1 MKSAHSQHSSLTP
14 LRALSCVFVTLGVA
28 LAASSLPSYFPALPV
43 PSDNPQTPAKI
54 ALGRQLF
61 YDARLSADNTISCS
75 SCHQQRFAFSN
86 AGNKVSIG
94 IRGQR
99 GSRNAPGLG
108 NVAWRKSFF
117 WEGGSPSLELQAM
130 GPITAHDEMG
140 MEPSV
145 LVRKLSSIAGYAGQ
159 FKAVFSDGVTM
170 LNVTR
175 ALAVFTRTLVT
186 ANSPFDRYRAGNL
199 KAMTSAA
206 LRGMELFLGEK
217 GDCFHCHGG
226 FNFTDEALHNTGVN
240 LENTDIGLARL
251 TGKKTDEGKFK
262 TPGLRNVAL
271 SKPYMHDGSVG
282 TLEAVLAHYN
292 AGGKD
297 NDNVDALMRPLELS
311 QTEIKDLIAF
321 LNALTDTEFTKNP
334 QLSAPRLP

>member
-1 MKSAHSQHSSLTP
+1 MRATTLISSFIITIG
-14 LRALSCVFVTLGVA
+14 AA
-28 LAASSLPSYFPALPV
+28 IAASSLPSYFPTLPV

-75 SCHQQRFAFSN
+75 SCHQQQFAFSN
-86 AGNKVSIG
+86 AGNKVSTG

-99 GSRNAPGLG
+99 GSRNAPSLG
-108 NVAWRKSFF
+108 NVAWRKSYF
-117 WEGGSPSLELQAM
+117 WEGGSPTLELQAM

-145 LVRKLSSIAGYAGQ
+145 LTKKLSSIAGYAGQ

-170 LNVTR
+170 LNVTK
-175 ALAVFTRTLVT
+175 AISAFTRTLVT
-186 ANSPFDRYRAGNL
+186 ADSPYDRYRAGDL
-199 KAMTSAA
+199 EAMSPAA

-240 LENTDIGLARL
+240 LENKDIGLARL

-262 TPGLRNVAL
+262 TPTLRNVAL
-271 SKPYMHDGSVG
+271 SKTYMHDGSIP
-282 TLEAVLAHYN
+282 TLEAVLEHYN
-292 AGGKD
+292 SGGKD
-297 NDNVDALMRPLELS
+297 NDNVDVLMRPLYL
-311 QTEIKDLIAF
+311 TKPEISDLIAF
-321 LNALTDTEFTKNP
+321 LNALTDKNFTTDSNFSRPK
-334 QLSAPRLP
+334 LP

>member
-1 MKSAHSQHSSLTP
+1 MKTVKSASSLTP
-14 LRALSCVFVTLGVA
+14 SRALSFALISLGVA
-28 LAASSLPSYFPALPV
+28 LAASSLPPYFPDLPV

-61 YDARLSADNTISCS
+61 YDARLSADNTISCA
-75 SCHQQRFAFSN
+75 SCHQQQFAFSN
-86 AGNKVSIG
+86 AGNKVSTG

-99 GSRNAPGLG
+99 GSRNAPSLG
-108 NVAWRKSFF
+108 NVAWRKSYF

-145 LVRKLSSIAGYAGQ
+145 LTRKLSSIAGYAGQ

-170 LNVTR
+170 LNVTK
-175 ALAVFTRTLVT
+175 AISAFTRTLIT
-186 ANSPFDRYRAGNL
+186 ANSPFDRYRAGDL
-199 KAMTSAA
+199 EAMTPAA
-206 LRGMELFLGEK
+206 VRGMELFLGEK

-240 LENTDIGLARL
+240 LENRDLGLARL

-262 TPGLRNVAL
+262 TPTLRNVAL
-271 SKPYMHDGSVG
+271 SKPYMHDGSIG
-282 TLEAVLAHYN
+282 TLEAVLEHYN
-292 AGGKD
+292 SGGKD
-297 NDNVDALMRPLELS
+297 NDNVDVLMRPLELS
-311 QTEIKDLIAF
+311 KSEIADLIAF
-321 LNALTDTEFTKNP
+321 LNALTDKSFITDSRFSRPK
-334 QLSAPRLP
+334 LP